1 MKMFFSVYLRA
12 SVSFVLKYFTMPNQE
27 QDNVRALVKTWR
39 RRHEEVKQFVTSS
52 HGYYAYLL
60 NGERLDIVRAA
71 SFQPD
76 IQNYDDYYGYLFI
89 QTQFS
94 FFIPRQRIIE
104 NKPLT
109 WELHLE
115 MTPHEPAAF
124 FQQAYA
130 QVKQLLALLDDEPPD
145 DPENRDE
152 PHDEPPAP
160 INSEGNPSY
169 SSPGANES
177 SACNKESS

>member
-1 MKMFFSVYLRA
+1 
-12 SVSFVLKYFTMPNQE
+12 MPDNQT
-27 QDNVRALVKTWR
+27 DNVRALVKTWR
-39 RRHEEVKQFVTSS
+39 RRREEVKQFVTSS
-52 HGYYAYLL
+52 HGYCAYLL

-76 IQNYDDYYGYLFI
+76 ILNYDDYYGYLFI

-94 FFIPRQRIIE
+94 FFILRQRIIE
-104 NKPLT
+104 NKPLV

-130 QVKQLLALLDDEPPD
+130 QVNQLLSLV
-145 DPENRDE
+145 
-152 PHDEPPAP
+152 
-160 INSEGNPSY
+160 
-169 SSPGANES
+169 NES
-177 SACNKESS
+177 SDCSRESS